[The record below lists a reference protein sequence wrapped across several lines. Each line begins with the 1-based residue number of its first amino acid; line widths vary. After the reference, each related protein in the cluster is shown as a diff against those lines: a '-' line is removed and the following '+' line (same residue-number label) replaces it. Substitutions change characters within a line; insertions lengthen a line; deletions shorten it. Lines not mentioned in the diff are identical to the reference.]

1 MINQRGKDYIFD
13 LERFLS
19 FEGKTGTYLLYT
31 VTRINSILQKAGGGA
46 CQLFGIYND
55 ADRELW
61 LNLLLTGAVFE
72 RAFEEKAPNNLC
84 ENAYQLAALFS
95 RFYHD
100 NHILAEEDEKKRE
113 SWLALCRMVKKVLE
127 KHLDVLG
134 IETVERM

>member
-1 MINQRGKDYIFD
+1 M
-13 LERFLS
+13 
-19 FEGKTGTYLLYT
+19 
-31 VTRINSILQKAGGGA
+31 
-46 CQLFGIYND
+46 
-55 ADRELW
+55 
-61 LNLLLTGAVFE
+61 LTGAVFE

-113 SWLALCRMVKKVLE
+113 SWLALCRMVKKVLK